1 MREHTV
7 SKSEGKGRQVFQP
20 TGNKGRLGT
29 GRIGTRRAGRQK
41 KSCVMQG
48 PIWRRV
54 MPARMTGMSGRYD
67 GMNGCAKGGESR
79 KWQTGSCD
87 TYLNKTS
94 DSGKQLCC

>member
-54 MPARMTGMSGRYD
+54 MPALMTGMSCRYD

-87 TYLNKTS
+87 TYLNKAS